1 MRLPFARFVQELKR
15 RKVLQATSL
24 YIVTAWGISLG
35 AAELLPAFGIRDEVV
50 RGIVLTFIVL
60 LPVVSVLA
68 WYFDLSTEG
77 FVRDSTDL
85 DRLHSSRD
93 RVPSATQKILEN
105 VRGTDIATS
114 GLEITWQIGK
124 ESEKLVFTKAFC
136 LGRDLGCEVSTPD
149 PVASRRHAEIG
160 HDDSRWWIRDLDSR
174 NGTYLN
180 GKRISR
186 EFLPSNC
193 TVLLGENGQLFL
205 IRVLGRD
212 ATTVSSAPLV
222 TPLE

>member
-24 YIVTAWGISLG
+24 YMVTAWGISLG
-35 AAELLPAFGIRDEVV
+35 AAELLPAFGVPDGVV
-50 RGIVLTFIVL
+50 RGIVISFVVL
-60 LPVVSVLA
+60 LPVVIVLA

-77 FVRDSTDL
+77 FVRDSGDF
-85 DRLHSSRD
+85 DRLNSKPGGDASHRKK
-93 RVPSATQKILEN
+93 VLEN
-105 VRGTDIATS
+105 VRGAEIATS
-114 GLEITWQIGK
+114 VLEITWQSGT
-124 ESEKLVFTKAFC
+124 ESEKQVFTRAFS

-149 PVASRRHAEIG
+149 PLASRRHAEIG
-160 HDDSRWWIRDLDSR
+160 HEDSKWWIRDLDSH

-193 TVLLGENGQLFL
+193 SVLLGENGQLFD

-212 ATTVSSAPLV
+212 ATTVSSAPL
-222 TPLE
+222 LRR